1 MAARGLDI
9 PKVDWIVQF
18 DPPDDPRVSL
28 VLRRHRGL
36 SLPYALGMWQ
46 DYIHRVGRTAR
57 GTEGSGKALMFLL
70 PEEVAF
76 LKYLKQAKVK
86 PKEYNFPT
94 SKISNVQAQ
103 VRMLCRR

>member
-1 MAARGLDI
+1 M
-9 PKVDWIVQF
+9 
-18 DPPDDPRVSL
+18 
-28 VLRRHRGL
+28 
-36 SLPYALGMWQ
+36 
-46 DYIHRVGRTAR
+46 GRTAR

-103 VRMLCRR
+103 V